1 MLWETKGARVR
12 VALER
17 VAQGLRRRD
26 EHLTSGI
33 AVQEGDHGLDLDVV
47 LEGGLAP
54 EHLLRGLD
62 TVTLGLA
69 SP

>member
-1 MLWETKGARVR
+1 MLAEAELAARQR
-12 VALER
+12 
-17 VAQGLRRRD
+17 
-26 EHLTSGI
+26 T
-33 AVQEGDHGLDLDVV
+33 GDHGLDLDVV

-62 TVTLGLA
+62 TDTLGLV